1 VYICVVDNKAT
12 HRRVSI
18 TKSKLMIIAI
28 EDYKKVKRIGKK
40 VGLAQK
46 KEDEKDEHAKE
57 EIKNNRLRPIG
68 LEGVSQENEENK
80 V

>member
-1 VYICVVDNKAT
+1 
-12 HRRVSI
+12 
-18 TKSKLMIIAI
+18 MIIAI

-68 LEGVSQENEENK
+68 LEGVSQENEEN
-80 V
+80 